1 MALDTAYNRCR
12 QRSGKNGIF
21 RIILEGPSAQRI
33 PLNIHSGS
41 QPDGHTEFLHF
52 FTDAVSDGAKEVSVP
67 ALRKKLGARPCR
79 CVLIMQ
85 NAVRRGSHLCFHPG
99 AGSAEHI
106 PLIDLQHF
114 GNTRCLVSSVR
125 QFHNLR
131 SKIQSGRAVRQ
142 YNIGNAEF
150 FVQTAGSSP
159 GCANRKDDTVLP
171 MCASADNGPD
181 KLILRHR
188 GDNRVRL
195 RLRRFA

>member
-1 MALDTAYNRCR
+1 
-12 QRSGKNGIF
+12 
-21 RIILEGPSAQRI
+21 
-33 PLNIHSGS
+33 
-41 QPDGHTEFLHF
+41 
-52 FTDAVSDGAKEVSVP
+52 
-67 ALRKKLGARPCR
+67 
-79 CVLIMQ
+79 MQ

-150 FVQTAGSSP
+150 FVQTAGGRP
-159 GCANRKDDTVLP
+159 GCADRKDNTVLP

-181 KLILRHR
+181 KLIL
-188 GDNRVRL
+188 
-195 RLRRFA
+195 